1 MGSDADSHSFFL
13 FKQCVTF
20 MTEDYYQTIRKQ
32 FSGPFFFIM
41 VAVKMHCFGYAL
53 GDHWW
58 LHSGFIDNE
67 LNYIEGLHIN

>member
-1 MGSDADSHSFFL
+1 
-13 FKQCVTF
+13 

-58 LHSGFIDNE
+58 LPRVFLTMACTLKANIPR
-67 LNYIEGLHIN
+67 IKP